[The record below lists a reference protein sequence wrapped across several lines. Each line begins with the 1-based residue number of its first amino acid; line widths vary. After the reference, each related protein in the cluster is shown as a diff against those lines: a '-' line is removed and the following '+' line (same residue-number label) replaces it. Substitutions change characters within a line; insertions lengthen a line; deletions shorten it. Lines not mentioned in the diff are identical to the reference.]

1 MNAFNEIESNKSMKM
16 KIKMIFPVALA
27 LALFALP
34 RAQAVSDN
42 STTNATPDDA
52 MAKLFGDPVVAKGK
66 GLEVRQSQLDKVMV
80 GVKATA
86 AMRGQQFSPEQAKLV
101 ESEMLTR
108 LIQVQLLL
116 QQATDA
122 DKAAGREEF
131 EKSLQE
137 LKTKQK
143 LTDAEFDQKLGAQ
156 LRLQNVTRAEWDKE
170 NTDQATVLAVLKRA
184 LNLNITDADAKSFY
198 DAHATDFEQPEMV
211 HVRHILL
218 MTIDPDT
225 RSPLT
230 ADQQQA
236 KRKQIDDLLKR
247 ARGGEDFA
255 TLATQYS
262 EDPGSKDDGG
272 ELPPFSRGQM
282 VAEFEAAAFS
292 LNTNQISD
300 VITTVYGYHIVK
312 LLDKIPAKTVP
323 FTGADTKIAGL
334 SGGQSV
340 TIRDALTAQ
349 TIQAQAPK
357 YLQGLR
363 KDADVQIL
371 DADLKAVMDEQTNA
385 PPAADTG
392 N

>member
-1 MNAFNEIESNKSMKM
+1 M
-16 KIKMIFPVALA
+16 KINFKIIFSATLA
-27 LALFALP
+27 LALFVLP
-34 RAQAVSDN
+34 RAQADSDN
-42 STTNATPDDA
+42 STTNATSDDA
-52 MAKLFGDPVVAKGK
+52 MTKLFGDPVVAKGTGFEIK
-66 GLEVRQSQLDKVMV
+66 QSQLDKVMV

-101 ESEMLTR
+101 ESEMLNR
-108 LIQVQLLL
+108 LIQIQLLL

-122 DKAAGREEF
+122 DKAAGEDQF

-137 LKTKQK
+137 LKTNQK
-143 LTDAEFDQKLGAQ
+143 LTDAEFDQKLSAQ
-156 LRLQNVTRAEWDKE
+156 LQLQNVTRAEWDKE

-198 DAHATDFEQPEMV
+198 DSHATDFEQPEMA

-255 TLATQYS
+255 TLASEYS
-262 EDPGSKDDGG
+262 EDPGSKDAGG
-272 ELPPFSRGQM
+272 ELPPFARGQM

-300 VITTVYGYHIVK
+300 VVTTVYGYHIIK
-312 LLDKIPAKTVP
+312 LLDKIPAKTIE
-323 FTGADTKIAGL
+323 FTGADTKVAGL
-334 SGGQSV
+334 SGGQPV
-340 TIRDALTAQ
+340 TIRDVLTAQ

-357 YLQGLR
+357 YLLGLR
-363 KDADVQIL
+363 KAADVQIL

-385 PPAADTG
+385 PPAAAAG

>member
-1 MNAFNEIESNKSMKM
+1 MKSNF
-16 KIKMIFPVALA
+16 KIIFSAALA
-27 LALFALP
+27 LALFVLP
-34 RAQAVSDN
+34 RAQADSDN
-42 STTNATPDDA
+42 STTNATSDDA
-52 MAKLFGDPVVAKGK
+52 MTKLFGDPVVAKGTGFEIK
-66 GLEVRQSQLDKVMV
+66 QSQLDKVMV

-101 ESEMLTR
+101 ESEMLNR
-108 LIQVQLLL
+108 LIQIQLLL

-122 DKAAGREEF
+122 DKAAGEDQF

-137 LKTKQK
+137 LKTNQK
-143 LTDAEFDQKLGAQ
+143 LTDAEFDQKLSAQ
-156 LRLQNVTRAEWDKE
+156 LQLQNVTRAEWEKE
-170 NTDQATVLAVLKRA
+170 NIDQATVLAVLKRA

-198 DAHATDFEQPEMV
+198 DAHATDFEQPEMA

-225 RSPLT
+225 RSPLP

-255 TLATQYS
+255 TLASEYS
-262 EDPGSKDDGG
+262 EDPGSKDAGG
-272 ELPPFSRGQM
+272 ELPPFARGQM

-300 VITTVYGYHIVK
+300 VVTTVYGYHIIK
-312 LLDKIPAKTVP
+312 LLDKIPAKTIE
-323 FTGADTKIAGL
+323 FTGVDTKVAGL
-334 SGGQSV
+334 SGGQPV
-340 TIRDALTAQ
+340 TIRDVLTAQ

-357 YLQGLR
+357 YLLGLR
-363 KDADVQIL
+363 KAADVQIL

-385 PPAADTG
+385 PPAAAAG